1 MKKFILICLLTSFI
15 PGIAQEKKISFAKE
29 FTYKMEG
36 NTPANSSVK
45 MYVSN
50 NNDFF
55 TNITFKDVPMY
66 LFTDA
71 LATSPVSLELNNRL
85 NGAGIGNFLWD
96 SMMSNSAYEA
106 PEEEY
111 AFESKKL
118 NTQETILG
126 IPCKHYLI
134 NFKSKKQ
141 NFTREDG
148 SLKVCID
155 ETSPYDS
162 FTVFNGLVKQ
172 YLKIPKLE
180 KSGLKGFILKL
191 APEKDYDKEYLVM
204 KSITDSKDIVYI
216 DHKKIITDRQRKRD
230 SLTLAYQ
237 KQMDE
242 YNNMTADSAVV
253 AADSAAVEFEE
264 YAFVT
269 DYVSDYK
276 KNIQPDGD
284 LAIHTIH
291 NDKLWKGLPKHCT
304 NFEKSIPQFNNKELK
319 EHLKNYTGQMCDMY
333 LSQFEPH
340 SVGIKSTL
348 DEIRREILY
357 LNEIQG
363 KLEADDQKKLNNY
376 LNNLD

>member
-1 MKKFILICLLTSFI
+1 M
-15 PGIAQEKKISFAKE
+15 
-29 FTYKMEG
+29 
-36 NTPANSSVK
+36 
-45 MYVSN
+45 
-50 NNDFF
+50 
-55 TNITFKDVPMY
+55 
-66 LFTDA
+66 
-71 LATSPVSLELNNRL
+71 NNRL

-276 KNIQPDGD
+276 KI
-284 LAIHTIH
+284 
-291 NDKLWKGLPKHCT
+291 
-304 NFEKSIPQFNNKELK
+304 S
-319 EHLKNYTGQMCDMY
+319 
-333 LSQFEPH
+333 
-340 SVGIKSTL
+340 
-348 DEIRREILY
+348 
-357 LNEIQG
+357 
-363 KLEADDQKKLNNY
+363 
-376 LNNLD
+376 NLMVI